1 MHDSSLDRELAS
13 GARRIGE
20 VRSGWRPWKNAA
32 YEVGAALRFAWVGRD
47 AGKVDRLARGLSE
60 AIRF

>member
-1 MHDSSLDRELAS
+1 MTWCISVKFRFCP
-13 GARRIGE
+13 
-20 VRSGWRPWKNAA
+20 RPWKNAA